1 MLNRQLN
8 FTQGVVSA
16 EAGIGDDDHKFSL
29 TAPIQPGNS
38 GGPIFND
45 RSQVVGVA
53 VATYSPSVAEAQGFS
68 PQNINWAIKI
78 SVLRDFLR
86 TNGVDYRTT
95 SVKPRSGSGVS
106 AEIRSSV
113 VPVICYEQ
121 PASDPVTSA
130 DTDEVLFLP
139 SLGSSPQW
147 YLAEFSGLDFYG
159 GDLEGT
165 STRGITLRQCQQLC
179 ADDRRCRIYTYN
191 TRHSACFLKDD
202 YIIAEAHPDAQSGLI
217 YQASSP
223 DALPQF
229 PVKWQTY
236 RERVF
241 SGSPYA
247 RLTIRD
253 RYSCIQECDRDGSC
267 RAFMF
272 APSLNTRQCQL
283 FGANPGVLMES

>member
-1 MLNRQLN
+1 M
-8 FTQGVVSA
+8 
-16 EAGIGDDDHKFSL
+16 
-29 TAPIQPGNS
+29 
-38 GGPIFND
+38 
-45 RSQVVGVA
+45 
-53 VATYSPSVAEAQGFS
+53 
-68 PQNINWAIKI
+68 
-78 SVLRDFLR
+78 
-86 TNGVDYRTT
+86 
-95 SVKPRSGSGVS
+95 
-106 AEIRSSV
+106 
-113 VPVICYEQ
+113 
-121 PASDPVTSA
+121 
-130 DTDEVLFLP
+130 
-139 SLGSSPQW
+139 
-147 YLAEFSGLDFYG
+147 DFYG

-165 STRGITLRQCQQLC
+165 GTRGITLRQCQQLC

-267 RAFMF
+267 RAFTF
-272 APSLNTRQCQL
+272 APSLNTDVQCL
-283 FGANPGVLMES
+283 GYLSANPSAVLMDSYKPQYDHLGEFLRAPCFVPDEVFQLSAP